1 MNRSAAQ
8 GLAAVIGAAALA
20 SCASVVVIDDSA
32 GATAAA
38 ASATSSVGAGGTIG
52 VGTSSVSVGGGGAGG
67 STVTAASGTGGAIEV
82 PVPDQ
87 AVAYQID
94 VGHSGA
100 QADDTLTPPLTQRWS
115 VDLGGT
121 VSYPLI
127 AGGRVFVLVGKKP
140 LTGTQL
146 YALDQATGAI
156 VWGPVEVTS
165 LSYAAN
171 PTYGG
176 GRIFVLNR
184 EGRVCAY
191 DAATGAE
198 SWCHQSDDYPS
209 CWLPPVAFAG
219 RVYACGG
226 AGVVALSQAT
236 GELLW
241 KYTYE
246 ASLWTSPSVSA
257 TGIYMSFGVHRI
269 HDLDPATGTL
279 LWKTPEGPT
288 TIGSRLTALVDGVL
302 YERADSPFTGR
313 AYDATTGA
321 VLGDFKASR
330 SPAFHGARGFFLN
343 DDVLTA
349 TAVPAFV
356 EAWSFTAP
364 KALAMA
370 PIVVNGHVY
379 VGDDSGKIY
388 ALDEQ
393 SGAVVWS
400 TDVGE
405 MLPAT
410 QPASSNGPLQA
421 LAAGGGALI
430 VPVNH
435 RVVAFW

>member
-1 MNRSAAQ
+1 MNRSAEL

-20 SCASVVVIDDSA
+20 SCTSVVVIDDSA
-32 GATAAA
+32 GATAVSAA
-38 ASATSSVGAGGTIG
+38 SSVGVGGTIG
-52 VGTSSVSVGGGGAGG
+52 VGTSSVSVGGGGGASG

-82 PVPDQ
+82 PVLDQ

-100 QADDTLTPPLTQRWS
+100 QTNDTLMPPLTQRWS
-115 VDLGGT
+115 VELGGT

-127 AGGRVFVLVGKKP
+127 AEGRVFVVVSKKP
-140 LTGTQL
+140 LAGTQL
-146 YALDQATGAI
+146 YALDQVTGAI
-156 VWGPVEVTS
+156 VWGPVEFAG
-165 LSYAAN
+165 LSYGAN
-171 PTYGG
+171 ATYGG
-176 GRIFVLNR
+176 GKIFALNR
-184 EGRVCAY
+184 EGLVCAY
-191 DAATGAE
+191 DSATGAE
-198 SWCHQSDDYPS
+198 SWCHQSDEYPI
-209 CWLPPVAFAG
+209 CGLPPVAFAG

-236 GELLW
+236 GDLLW
-241 KYTYE
+241 KYTFE

-257 TGIYMSFGVHRI
+257 SGVYVSFGVHRI

-302 YERADSPFTGR
+302 YERADSPFVGK
-313 AYDATTGA
+313 AYDGKTGA
-321 VLGDFKASR
+321 ELGDFKASR
-330 SPAFHGARGFFLN
+330 SPAFHGGRGFFMN
-343 DDVLTA
+343 DNVLSA

-364 KALAMA
+364 MTLSMA

-379 VGDDSGKIY
+379 VGEDSGKIY

-405 MLPAT
+405 MLPST
-410 QPASSNGPLQA
+410 EPGTKMGPLQA